1 MEQLIIQFSG
11 WKGSGKDT
19 LADYLVERLPSVK
32 KYSYAGL
39 LKTAFCEKF
48 NIDFE
53 NLEIYKRDEKLFFV
67 SIKDYYPELKNPNV
81 RMGLIEYSC
90 ELKDKFGSDYFI
102 EVVAQQIKENSD
114 IRNNRHRLRQRVR
127 GRRSELRA
135 RVSLAGYQ
143 RRPGRYCQSWRRW
156 FQHLRPEVPSR
167 LPQDPCVRQYQ
178 RRSRRTACRVR
189 H

>member
-53 NLEIYKRDEKLFFV
+53 NLEIYKRDEKLFFD

-114 IRNNRHRLRQRVR
+114 IRVHLITDCRFKQEFDRFKDALLLRIERKVCASDLPMENLLNNEKFDLYLSNNTTLLDYQKECEYVY
-127 GRRSELRA
+127 ELIK
-135 RVSLAGYQ
+135 
-143 RRPGRYCQSWRRW
+143 
-156 FQHLRPEVPSR
+156 
-167 LPQDPCVRQYQ
+167 
-178 RRSRRTACRVR
+178 
-189 H
+189 